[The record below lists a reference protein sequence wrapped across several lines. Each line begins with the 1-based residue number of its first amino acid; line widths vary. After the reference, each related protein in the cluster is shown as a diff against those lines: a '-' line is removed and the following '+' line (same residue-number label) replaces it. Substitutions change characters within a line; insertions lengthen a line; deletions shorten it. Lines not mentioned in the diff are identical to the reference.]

1 MDSSNYKYAV
11 EQCDVSEAHRNTL
24 MAYREHRQNCLD
36 HLQGRDDTSIVRQIQ
51 DLIWHTM
58 TYRTLNEARSIETG
72 RSVNGELW
80 HLVTAGYASLMT
92 MGIRRLVDKHNDAMS
107 VYTLIEKIARRPEF
121 LTRELFVC
129 YDGVPFDHELAF
141 RQHGSQH
148 SSGQVYRPDTDGPSA
163 WGVSQMRHQ
172 AFSKVSSN
180 SGKEKR
186 FDKIPASIFSDLKER
201 LKVPVV
207 VKVCNMAD
215 KVVAHTEDVPNDK
228 PVPIATY
235 NDIDEALGVVIRVAN
250 AVGLYFFYDQPFGD
264 IVPTPQYDFF
274 ESLDQPWVL
283 TENLP
288 VLARYWQEQ
297 KQQLDRLTCVD

>member
-1 MDSSNYKYAV
+1 MDFSNYNYSI
-11 EQCDVSEAHRNTL
+11 EQCDISEVRRNTL
-24 MAYREHRQNCLD
+24 TAYREHRQNCLD
-36 HLQGRDDTSIVRQIQ
+36 RLQGRDDTSIARQIR

-58 TYRTLNEARSIETG
+58 TYRTLNEARRIETG

-92 MGIRRLVDKHNDAMS
+92 MGIRRLVDKNKDAMS
-107 VYTLIEKIARRPEF
+107 VYTLIEKISKRPEF

-129 YDGVPFDHELAF
+129 YDGLPFDHEQAF
-141 RQHGSQH
+141 RQYGSQYL
-148 SSGQVYRPDTDGPSA
+148 SGQVYRPEMFGPGA
-163 WGVSQMRHQ
+163 WGVSEMRHK
-172 AFSKVSSN
+172 AFSRVSGDA
-180 SGKEKR
+180 GKQKR
-186 FDKIPASIFSDLKER
+186 CDKIPASIFSDLKER

-207 VKVCNMAD
+207 VKVCTMAD
-215 KVVAHTEDVPNDK
+215 KVVAHTENVPDDK

-235 NDIDEALGVVIRVAN
+235 NDIDEALGVIIRVAN

-274 ESLDQPWVL
+274 ASLDQPWVL

-288 VLARYWQEQ
+288 ALAVYWQEQ
-297 KQQLDRLTCVD
+297 KMQLDRLAYVD